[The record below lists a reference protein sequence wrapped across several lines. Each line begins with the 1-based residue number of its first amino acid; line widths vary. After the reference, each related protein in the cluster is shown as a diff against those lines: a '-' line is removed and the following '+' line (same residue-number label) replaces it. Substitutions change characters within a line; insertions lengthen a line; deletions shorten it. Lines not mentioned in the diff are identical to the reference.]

1 MTLAEIGD
9 AAYADGYG
17 DATLEVG
24 SGAPPM
30 PIWDS
35 RFEYLADKAT
45 EMDTCTLMY
54 HYYVRHDDG
63 WVDGAHDVFHEDRI
77 VERGFYEWRRIWISM
92 KFGRALGASKG

>member
-1 MTLAEIGD
+1 MMTLEELRD

-35 RFEYLADKAT
+35 RVERLADKAT
-45 EMDTCTLMY
+45 EMDGCTLLF
-54 HYYVRHDDG
+54 HYYVRYDDG
-63 WVDGAHDVFHEDRI
+63 WKDGADDTFDEDKRN
-77 VERGFYEWRRIWISM
+77 
-92 KFGRALGASKG
+92 